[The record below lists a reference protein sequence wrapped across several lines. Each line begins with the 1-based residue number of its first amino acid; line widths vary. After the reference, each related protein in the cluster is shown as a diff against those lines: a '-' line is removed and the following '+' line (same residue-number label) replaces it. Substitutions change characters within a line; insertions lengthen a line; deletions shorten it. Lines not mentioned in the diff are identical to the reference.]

1 MNEEQNVNPKP
12 KKKRSFWWLKLL
24 FILILVAAGVIGG
37 IILSSQEYTQKILGE
52 FFPQFAVSSV
62 EDTVPVETLAPETVE
77 KPIEFASPT
86 PAPKPSK
93 APVEIVSPK
102 AEEKAEPE
110 ESAAPEEAVEPK
122 EKTEGEPAAEPS
134 ETPAPEESAK
144 PEALPAFA
152 PVTETP
158 APKETEV
165 APEND
170 GELIGIDAA
179 LESALEHAKLDESM
193 VVVYG
198 VSREKDEGLVYYKV
212 EFLHGSLEY
221 EYEIN
226 ALTGVV
232 EGWRTVRERQFFGN
246 GYANGNAYGF
256 GYGPNYGAA
265 QTNEDNNAAE
275 TAYISL
281 EEAKETALNHAGYRE
296 HETTDMK
303 AELDIDNNKLIYD
316 VEFWAEGYDYDYKV
330 CAVTGLI
337 LTVEKD
343 RG

>member
-1 MNEEQNVNPKP
+1 MNEEQNVNTSPKP

-24 FILILVAAGVIGG
+24 LVLILVAAGVIGG
-37 IILSSQEYTQKILGE
+37 IMLSSQEITQQLLAE
-52 FFPQFAVSSV
+52 FFPQYAVNST
-62 EDTVPVETLAPETVE
+62 EDTLPVETLAPDTVE
-77 KPIEFASPT
+77 KPIEFVSPT
-86 PAPKPSK
+86 PKPSK
-93 APVEIVSPK
+93 APVEIISPE
-102 AEEKAEPE
+102 AAEKAEAE
-110 ESAAPEEAVEPK
+110 ESAEPVES
-122 EKTEGEPAAEPS
+122 PAAEPDVS
-134 ETPAPEESAK
+134 VDPSVIPAPEES
-144 PEALPAFA
+144 PEIETVPAFA

-158 APKETEV
+158 AHEEAEA
-165 APEND
+165 APENG

-179 LESALEHAKLDESM
+179 LESALEHAKLDEST

-226 ALTGVV
+226 AFTGVV

-265 QTNEDNNAAE
+265 QANEDNNAAE

-303 AELDIDNNKLIYD
+303 AELDIDNDKLVYD